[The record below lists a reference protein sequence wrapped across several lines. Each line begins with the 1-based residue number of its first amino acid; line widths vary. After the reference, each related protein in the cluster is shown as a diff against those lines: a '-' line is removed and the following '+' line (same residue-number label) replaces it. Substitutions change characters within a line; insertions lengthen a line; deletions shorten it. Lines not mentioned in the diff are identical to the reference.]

1 MRNEKG
7 SILMMM
13 IPVFAILIISA
24 GIAVYNNSIETFR
37 STQSELNEIERKFQ
51 DEQNYLDSV
60 YNYTDYNYTDYY
72 DDDYDDYD
80 YDDYNDY
87 DYDDYDY

>member
-13 IPVFAILIISA
+13 IPVFAILTISV
-24 GIAVYNNSIETFR
+24 GISVYNNANETFR

>member
-1 MRNEKG
+1 MRKEKG
-7 SILMMM
+7 LMLMAM

-24 GIAVYNNSIETFR
+24 GIAVYNNAKFS
-37 STQSELNEIERKFQ
+37 STQSELNEIERELKN
-51 DEQNYLDSV
+51 EQNYLDNM

-80 YDDYNDY
+80 Y
-87 DYDDYDY
+87 